1 MKIRILVCEDDR
13 NLNQKIQSLLVS
25 HGYEVISCQTIDQLC
40 EKATDHIDLFLLDV
54 HMNGESVF
62 DCLNWI
68 HGFSEAPILLL
79 SADLEE
85 SSILEGY
92 RLNADEYIE
101 KPVRPQILLA
111 KINAAVKRAGLLQET
126 IEKEGWIYNVE
137 ERKLT
142 GDQQKT
148 IQFSVPGAVLFK
160 KLFQSYPAVVSKEVL
175 KSLISADCT
184 DGSLRVRFAE
194 LRKQL
199 PDQVEITNLRGKGY
213 QLVLNQRDLGD
224 E

>member
-1 MKIRILVCEDDR
+1 
-13 NLNQKIQSLLVS
+13 
-25 HGYEVISCQTIDQLC
+25 
-40 EKATDHIDLFLLDV
+40 
-54 HMNGESVF
+54 MNGESVF

-175 KSLISADCT
+175 KSLISEDCT